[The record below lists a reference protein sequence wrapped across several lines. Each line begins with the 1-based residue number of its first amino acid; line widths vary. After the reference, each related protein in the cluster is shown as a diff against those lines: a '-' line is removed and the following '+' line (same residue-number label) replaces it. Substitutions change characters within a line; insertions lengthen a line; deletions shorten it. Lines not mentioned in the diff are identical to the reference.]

1 MPRPGFGYTESM
13 TSPDPLGAGG
23 TGRHPLAPP
32 PDVPLDLVVDA
43 DGLYAMRASVLAHAG
58 SMGASTRTAERLLI
72 VASELIT
79 NAIRHGGGRG
89 RLRLWSDATRIYC
102 KITDGGSGIDDP
114 ETGRN
119 RPDPAAVGGRGLWVS
134 RQLAEDLVITTGPR
148 GTAVTVSL
156 ELSPQ
161 WS

>member
-1 MPRPGFGYTESM
+1 M
-13 TSPDPLGAGG
+13 TSPDPPDAGG
-23 TGRHPLAPP
+23 TGRHQVAPP
-32 PDVPLDLVVDA
+32 PAAPLDLVVDA

-89 RLRLWSDATRIYC
+89 RLRLWSDDTRVYC
-102 KITDGGSGIDDP
+102 EITDRGPGIDNPDR
-114 ETGRN
+114 GHN
-119 RPDPAAVGGRGLWVS
+119 RPDPAAVSGRGLWIS
-134 RQLAEDLVITTGPR
+134 RQLSDDLVITTGPD

-156 ELSPQ
+156 EISP
-161 WS
+161 SI